1 MPQPTTI
8 DEHAIRHR
16 AHQRWLE
23 QGCPQGTSERD
34 WLDAERELIA
44 ESMERQADPRGAVS
58 EPAAAAPSPAVIEA
72 AAPSVRRRAPRSIVT
87 RAGAAPA
94 ARWLVALAPEAT
106 RDLRA
111 AAANGTKPGRR

>member
-1 MPQPTTI
+1 MPQPTAF

-23 QGCPQGTSERD
+23 QGCPRGTSERD

-44 ESMERQADPRGAVS
+44 ESVGREADPRSAVS
-58 EPAAAAPSPAVIEA
+58 EPAAAAPSRAVIEA